1 MEEIRMFW
9 IVDII
14 IVLIIGLCTYIGY
27 RKGLIGVAFKI
38 TSFLIALII
47 TGILFYPMSQFVIQ
61 NTQIDETIQ
70 KSIQDNFIS
79 KTEQEGQE
87 DTQNP
92 SKIITDYI
100 EEEANEGIN
109 VVALSLS
116 QTIVRIGV
124 AIVLFIIVRIILIF
138 FKKFAE
144 IIGEL
149 PIVKQFNKSGGII
162 YGALKG
168 LFIVYFILAILSLI
182 APMISGTAFFEQI
195 KQSYIGSFMYNYNIL
210 LMLIF

>member
-1 MEEIRMFW
+1 MFL

-14 IVLIIGLCTYIGY
+14 IVLIIALCTYIGY

-47 TGILFYPMSQFVIQ
+47 TGILFYPISQFVIQ

-70 KSIQDNFIS
+70 KSIQENFVS
-79 KTEQEGQE
+79 KTEQEEKE

-100 EEEANEGIN
+100 EEEVNEAKNEGVN
-109 VVALSLS
+109 AVALSLS
-116 QTIVRIGV
+116 QVIVRIGV
-124 AIVLFIIVRIILIF
+124 AIVLFVIVRIILIF

-182 APMISGTAFFEQI
+182 APMISGTAFFEQV

>member
-1 MEEIRMFW
+1 MFW

-47 TGILFYPMSQFVIQ
+47 TGILFYPISQFVIQ

-124 AIVLFIIVRIILIF
+124 AIVLFVVVRIILIF

>member
-1 MEEIRMFW
+1 MFW

-47 TGILFYPMSQFVIQ
+47 TGILFYPISQFVIQ

-70 KSIQDNFIS
+70 KSIQENFVS
-79 KTEQEGQE
+79 KTEQEEKE

-124 AIVLFIIVRIILIF
+124 AIVLFVVVRIILIF

>member
-47 TGILFYPMSQFVIQ
+47 TGILFYPISQFVIQ

-124 AIVLFIIVRIILIF
+124 AIVLFVVVRIILIF

-182 APMISGTAFFEQI
+182 APMISGTTFFEQI

>member
-1 MEEIRMFW
+1 MFW

-47 TGILFYPMSQFVIQ
+47 TGILFYPISQFVIQ

-124 AIVLFIIVRIILIF
+124 AIVLFVVVRIILIF

-182 APMISGTAFFEQI
+182 APMISGTTFFEQI

>member
-1 MEEIRMFW
+1 MFW

-124 AIVLFIIVRIILIF
+124 AIVLFVVVRIILIF

>member
-1 MEEIRMFW
+1 MFW

-47 TGILFYPMSQFVIQ
+47 TGILFYPISQFVIQ

-124 AIVLFIIVRIILIF
+124 AIVLFVVVRIILIF

-162 YGALKG
+162 YGSLKG

-182 APMISGTAFFEQI
+182 APMISGTTFFEQI

>member
-1 MEEIRMFW
+1 MFW

>member
-1 MEEIRMFW
+1 MFL

-14 IVLIIGLCTYIGY
+14 IVLIIALCTYIGY

-47 TGILFYPMSQFVIQ
+47 TGILFYPISQFVIQ

-70 KSIQDNFIS
+70 KSIQENFVS
-79 KTEQEGQE
+79 KTEQEEKE

-100 EEEANEGIN
+100 EEEVNEAKNEGVN
-109 VVALSLS
+109 AVALSLS
-116 QTIVRIGV
+116 QVIVRIGV
-124 AIVLFIIVRIILIF
+124 AILIF

>member
-1 MEEIRMFW
+1 MFW

-47 TGILFYPMSQFVIQ
+47 TGILFYPISQFVIQ

-124 AIVLFIIVRIILIF
+124 AIVLFVVVRIILIL

>member
-124 AIVLFIIVRIILIF
+124 AIVLFVVVRIILIF

>member
-47 TGILFYPMSQFVIQ
+47 TGILFYPISQFVIQ

-124 AIVLFIIVRIILIF
+124 AIVLFVVVRIILIF